1 MINEKKTIICLHIPK
16 TGGVS
21 LNQIAKK
28 QYKDFETAIF
38 RAGPNFFEFKDNDH
52 KKESLKYIQG
62 HLGFGFHDLYSIDAT
77 YITML
82 RNPIDRVISNY
93 YFILQNEKHFLH
105 NELKDNN
112 YTLKKYVESG
122 IALNTD
128 NCQVR
133 YLSGNVDIP
142 HNTCNQEMLK
152 EAKNNLT
159 NHFSVIGVQ
168 EHYNAFLMLMKEI
181 HGWKIPF
188 YKKYNTTKKRR
199 KITEIDDETLTIIE
213 EHNQLDIELYLYAK
227 NLIEKEIEK
236 RGKPFQKNLTK
247 FNKNNKIYQKI
258 SSLKNKILSSN

>member
-1 MINEKKTIICLHIPK
+1 
-16 TGGVS
+16 
-21 LNQIAKK
+21 
-28 QYKDFETAIF
+28 
-38 RAGPNFFEFKDNDH
+38 
-52 KKESLKYIQG
+52 
-62 HLGFGFHDLYSIDAT
+62 
-77 YITML
+77 
-82 RNPIDRVISNY
+82 
-93 YFILQNEKHFLH
+93 LH

-112 YTLKKYVESG
+112 YSLKKYVESG

-133 YLSGNVDIP
+133 YLSGNIDIP
-142 HNTCNQEMLK
+142 HNTCNREMLE
-152 EAKNNLT
+152 EAKNNLA

-168 EHYNAFLMLMKEI
+168 EHYNAFLLLMKEI

-188 YKKYNTTKKRR
+188 YKKYNTTKKRK